1 MQTNKFFILGL
12 PRSGTTAIARTLTA
26 CKDICVYSSEK
37 VDGKITNE
45 SHFFEPFAL
54 NGATVTL
61 DWESKLTNTIE
72 STYHKKYNGIKTISG
87 DHIQIHDL
95 VHTHNYR
102 PLVTI
107 RKDIW
112 KTIFSK
118 IAAAYALQEKQ
129 ISGDATGD
137 VPYLQSSRNINAN
150 FDNFNQFVPRL
161 EFFLA
166 SFIKTTYDFENRVRD
181 TLNPIDII
189 YFEDFVKPNATYEK
203 INEYFDQEIIFNLDY
218 NDTFDVVD
226 EYLAD
231 ANWTSNQYAYLS
243 DRIEN
248 HIEKFQLTKDSKVPQ
263 YLKDALLNHPFKDK

>member
-1 MQTNKFFILGL
+1 MHNNKFFILGF
-12 PRSGTTAIARTLTA
+12 PRSGTTAIANTLTSSE
-26 CKDICVYSSEK
+26 DICVYSSEK
-37 VDGKITNE
+37 LDGIITQE
-45 SHFFEPFAL
+45 SHFFEPF
-54 NGATVTL
+54 VSTL

-72 STYHKKYNGIKTISG
+72 STYYKKYNGIKIIFG
-87 DHIQIHDL
+87 DCVLIHEL
-95 VHTHNYR
+95 VQNYNYR

-118 IAAAYALQEKQ
+118 IAAGYSLAVKQ
-129 ISGDATGD
+129 NSGKDSHNN
-137 VPYLQSSRNINAN
+137 PYLQSSRNINAN
-150 FDNFNQFVPRL
+150 FCNFNAFVPRL
-161 EFFLA
+161 EFFLG
-166 SFIKTTYDFENRVRD
+166 SFTKAIYDYENRIRD
-181 TLNPIDII
+181 KFNPIDII